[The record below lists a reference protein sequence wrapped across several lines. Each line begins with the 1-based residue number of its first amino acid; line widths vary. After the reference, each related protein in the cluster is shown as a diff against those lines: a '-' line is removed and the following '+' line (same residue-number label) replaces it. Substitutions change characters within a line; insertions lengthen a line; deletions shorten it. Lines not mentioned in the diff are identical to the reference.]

1 MHTEQTHA
9 AVAALSN
16 SYASISATVA
26 GAGCSG
32 NGLGPRIGRCWATG
46 WQPAASATSSPI
58 SGTCPTQPTTSH
70 LLPSLS
76 ARVGAQ
82 GRRGRWCGC
91 GAASW
96 LDAGELTTRPTRLT
110 RRMKSCGRPALGPHT
125 SEAHMPDMPK
135 RWPPA
140 RACCGN
146 PVSLNYKDRRYKA
159 ESLWAQKWAVPP
171 HISPHLGV
179 ARRWTSICP
188 STSAS
193 GSRRSRRTTRHVPGG
208 RRRAEPVRN
217 CLPAERV
224 RGVVRWKRPS
234 CHDERG
240 VVDAQPAALFWES
253 AQTSCWA
260 APAPRRR
267 RPRWHERKTRIGT

>member
-110 RRMKSCGRPALGPHT
+110 RRMKSCGLPALGPHT
-125 SEAHMPDMPK
+125 SEAHMPNMPK

-159 ESLWAQKWAVPP
+159 DTNHYGLSENGQFRPIFPRTWAL
-171 HISPHLGV
+171 LGDGRASARVRAPAAHGDRGELLATFLEVDV
-179 ARRWTSICP
+179 ARSP
-188 STSAS
+188 SGIAS
-193 GSRRSRRTTRHVPGG
+193 PLTVCACRPLESPL
-208 RRRAEPVRN
+208 
-217 CLPAERV
+217 LPR
-224 RGVVRWKRPS
+224 
-234 CHDERG
+234 
-240 VVDAQPAALFWES
+240 
-253 AQTSCWA
+253 
-260 APAPRRR
+260 
-267 RPRWHERKTRIGT
+267 